1 MNDLSPLTADQ
12 FAVLPRYDN
21 GRIKNLPDVFLSLTP
36 EQVERLHEDDWSY
49 YHELEEEIA
58 HELWALDH
66 H

>member
-1 MNDLSPLTADQ
+1 MNDLSPLTDAQ
-12 FAVLPRYDN
+12 FAALPRYTND
-21 GRIKNLPDVFLSLTP
+21 RIKNLPDVFLLLTP

-58 HELWALDH
+58 HELWSLNH